1 MMRPVIVTQR
11 DRLTEKLPDLGP
23 AAVRPLVMRGVPR
36 VVQLPGWM
44 GPTFFSSELGD
55 GRLRTVESFMPSIR
69 EVCDVSGWVLGSV
82 REPLSWAPEEAE
94 AVFVMQRKTGHVVLV
109 DLEEGGRPTF
119 VNSSAALFLDSIDV
133 FLQWWQTSRRTDAEI
148 RRIREDLARLDG
160 GAMAAPANYWPRW
173 LEDLRGF

>member
-1 MMRPVIVTQR
+1 VIVTQR
-11 DRLTEKLPDLGP
+11 DRLREKMPDVG
-23 AAVRPLVMRGVPR
+23 AAARPLAVRGVPR

-55 GRLRTVESFMPSIR
+55 GRLRTLESFAPAIG

-82 REPLSWAPEEAE
+82 REPLSWTAEEAS
-94 AVFVMQRKTGHVVLV
+94 AAFVMQRRTGHVLLV
-109 DLEEGGRPTF
+109 DLEQGGQPTF
-119 VNSSAALFLDSIDV
+119 VNSSAALFLDAIDV

-160 GAMAAPANYWPRW
+160 PAMAAAGSYWPQW